1 MALRSFPIASLLVV
15 ASLVPA
21 ARAQL
26 TVGAAAELRPVI
38 EEASRVY
45 TERTGNPLR
54 VVYASPSKLVELAAN
69 RGIDGLVAPMEYL
82 DSARARGL
90 AGESSTLIASS
101 PITAWSRQGKALP
114 DSQLAFLLDTAIHGI
129 AASDPAQSPDGV
141 AVMPFLQLLRAD
153 SQFLAKLRI
162 APEPSAAIDSISAGR
177 ADAALLPQSAFWSSP
192 VGGLGRQLILDS
204 LRIAPQRTGCLV
216 LTVAPERQANATA
229 FFTWLRGPQGKG
241 FWRRRGFLLP

>member
-1 MALRSFPIASLLVV
+1 MALRSSPLASLLLV
-15 ASLVPA
+15 AALVPA
-21 ARAQL
+21 AQAQL
-26 TVGAAAELRPVI
+26 TIGAASELRPVI
-38 EEASRVY
+38 EEASRIY

-54 VVYASPSKLVELAAN
+54 VVYASPAKLVELAAKK
-69 RGIDGLVAPMEYL
+69 GIDGLVAPMEYL
-82 DSARARGL
+82 DSTRAKGL
-90 AGESSTLIASS
+90 AGESALLIASS

-153 SQFLAKLRI
+153 SQFLSKLRI

-192 VGGLGRQLILDS
+192 VGGMGRQLILDS
-204 LRIAPQRTGCLV
+204 TRIAPQRTGCLV

-229 FFTWLRGPQGKG
+229 FFTWLRGSQAKG
-241 FWRRRGFLLP
+241 FWRRRGYQLP

>member
-1 MALRSFPIASLLVV
+1 MALRASPIASFLVL
-15 ASLVPA
+15 AALVPA

-38 EEASRVY
+38 EEASRLY

-54 VVYASPSKLVELAAN
+54 VVYASPSKLVELAAKK
-69 RGIDGLVAPMEYL
+69 GIDGLIAPMEYL
-82 DSARARGL
+82 DSARAKGL
-90 AGESSTLIASS
+90 AGESSILIASS

-114 DSQLAFLLDTAIHGI
+114 DSQLSFLLDTAIHGI
-129 AASDPAQSPDGV
+129 AASDPTQSPDGV

-192 VGGLGRQLILDS
+192 VGGLGRQMLLDS
-204 LRIAPQRTGCLV
+204 MRISPQRTGCLV

-229 FFTWLRGPQGKG
+229 FFTWLRGPQAKG
-241 FWRRRGFLLP
+241 FWRRKGFLLP

>member
-1 MALRSFPIASLLVV
+1 MAFRSSPL
-15 ASLVPA
+15 ASLVLVA
-21 ARAQL
+21 ALVPTAQAQL
-26 TVGAAAELRPVI
+26 TIGAAAELRPVI

-54 VVYASPSKLVELAAN
+54 VVYASPSKLIVLATKK
-69 RGIDGLVAPMEYL
+69 GIDGLIAPMGYL
-82 DSARARGL
+82 DSATAKGL
-90 AGESSTLIASS
+90 AGESSILIASS

-114 DSQLAFLLDTAIHGI
+114 DSQLSFLLDTAIHGI
-129 AASDPAQSPDGV
+129 AASDPEQSPDGV

-192 VGGLGRQLILDS
+192 VGGMGRQLILDS
-204 LRIAPQRTGCLV
+204 LRIAPQRTGCLI

-229 FFTWLRGPQGKG
+229 FFTWLRGPQAKG
-241 FWRRRGFLLP
+241 FWRRRGYQLP